1 MAVQC
6 EVCGKKPIVG
16 HNVSHSNV
24 KTKRRFMPNIQTI
37 KALVAGSTKK
47 VKVCTRCLKAGKVE
61 RAI

>member
-1 MAVQC
+1 MAIQC

-47 VKVCTRCLKAGKVE
+47 VQVCTRCLKAGKVE

>member
-24 KTKRRFMPNIQTI
+24 KTKRRFMPNIQSV
-37 KALVAGSTKK
+37 KAIVAGSTKK

-61 RAI
+61 RTI

>member
-37 KALVAGSTKK
+37 KALVAGSKKK
-47 VKVCTRCLKAGKVE
+47 VQVCTRCLKAGKVE

>member
-47 VKVCTRCLKAGKVE
+47 VQVCTRCLKAGKVE